1 MKLKSLASACLLT
14 IAADAAATAPSD
26 SVKPAFSYKPE
37 FHGTLRAR
45 FEQTTEGKSAG
56 RFQVRNA
63 RLSVGG
69 KIAPILSYF
78 VRADFCDKGKFSM
91 LDAYATFSPSKT
103 WKIVA
108 GQSRI
113 PFSVDASRA
122 VNGYLFTNRSFIGK
136 QVGNRRG
143 VGVKGGYSPTA
154 LPLYV
159 EAGIFNATKIG
170 DHTPW
175 QTKYSYGAKARYT
188 FGEVFVEAGFKSEVP
203 DGIRINHTDFCVQWT
218 DGRWLAEAEYVYKHY
233 TNSAFDP
240 CHAYNFMADYRWPIK
255 TSFFN
260 RMSVQARFDGMTHH
274 SDGEIDEDTGILIA
288 DDIRRNRLTLG
299 STISY
304 IRGDMH
310 ADLRLN
316 YEQYFFPSG
325 AVIPVGGGSKVSVE
339 MILRF

>member
-188 FGEVFVEAGFKSEVP
+188 FGEVFVEGGFKSEVP
-203 DGIRINHTDFCVQWT
+203 DGIRINHTDFCVQ
-218 DGRWLAEAEYVYKHY
+218 
-233 TNSAFDP
+233 
-240 CHAYNFMADYRWPIK
+240 
-255 TSFFN
+255 
-260 RMSVQARFDGMTHH
+260 
-274 SDGEIDEDTGILIA
+274 
-288 DDIRRNRLTLG
+288 
-299 STISY
+299 
-304 IRGDMH
+304 
-310 ADLRLN
+310 
-316 YEQYFFPSG
+316 
-325 AVIPVGGGSKVSVE
+325 
-339 MILRF
+339 